1 MPYQEHSIP
10 RLVLLFFLSDQ
21 SYHPQYYISGY
32 FDLFQTKFLSIN
44 GWFFFTR
51 QIQVSIHVP
60 RNMPKTIKIYIYA
73 FIHFNT
79 YKSNEKI
86 QRHIFNLI
94 LKINKFQSHT
104 LQL

>member
-44 GWFFFTR
+44 GCFFLLDRYRYPCMCQGICQNQSKIIFMLLSTLT
-51 QIQVSIHVP
+51 H
-60 RNMPKTIKIYIYA
+60 IKAMKKYRGI
-73 FIHFNT
+73 FL
-79 YKSNEKI
+79 SNS
-86 QRHIFNLI
+86 QN
-94 LKINKFQSHT
+94 
-104 LQL
+104 